1 MSIPIYV
8 QAVAWWRNCGATNI
22 LSSAKPE
29 YCRGLQLVLI
39 TGDITPVRLEIE
51 GEDSEVVAALHAGKF
66 LHQYA
71 AARASRRLL

>member
-8 QAVAWWRNCGATNI
+8 QAVGWWRNYGATNI
-22 LSSAKPE
+22 LSGAKPE
-29 YCRGLQLVLI
+29 CCRGLQLVLI

-51 GEDSEVVAALHAGKF
+51 GEDTEVVAALHAEKF

-71 AARASRRLL
+71 AAASRCLF